1 MIKMKEWCTICN
13 ESFILTYD
21 WDAID
26 NARDL
31 DKSKDCLKCSDLQK
45 RICKEMLSVLNE
57 DKPKKKEETEELKKP
72 KKEKTRNKRRWK
84 NKWKEVI

>member
-26 NARDL
+26 NAHNL
-31 DKSKDCLKCSDLQK
+31 EKSKDCLWCSDLQK
-45 RICKEMLSVLNE
+45 RICKDLLSVLNKN
-57 DKPKKKEETEELKKP
+57 KPKDKEEIEGEKKV
-72 KKEKTRNKRRWK
+72 KKIRNKRRWK